1 MFDFGCK
8 LGDQKA
14 LVAKLAVIKKKSS
27 LIVWQLNFFS
37 VVAHFKIWV
46 IKLTMDSSPPLIW

>member
-14 LVAKLAVIKKKSS
+14 LVAKLAMIKKKSS
-27 LIVWQLNFFS
+27 LVVW
-37 VVAHFKIWV
+37 
-46 IKLTMDSSPPLIW
+46 